1 MRRMRKRQ
9 IFAIACLSSMVLFLA
24 YFVQL
29 RLLLGLILY
38 LMVILFYRGL
48 EFTDSR
54 EIEYDYKKTKMNL
67 KGEKYVE

>member
-29 RLLLGLILY
+29 RLFLGLILY